1 VVKAVIFD
9 IDGTL
14 IDSVDFHAAAWVEAF
29 GHFGRRVTFRDVR
42 KLIGKGG
49 DQLMP
54 AFLTADEIVKFGD
67 A

>member
-1 VVKAVIFD
+1 MVKAVIFD

-29 GHFGRRVTFRDVR
+29 GHFGRRVKFRDVR